1 MADIFNV
8 NSKNFVG
15 GPGRLVVA
23 DMSIE
28 APVAIADVMDT
39 TAPYNLKTGWRDL
52 GATNDGI
59 AISRGFDTEDFEV
72 DQVMGAAD
80 TDVTGFTHSLSTNL
94 AENTVINRQLALAGG
109 AIIETPAV
117 TGTEQLLA
125 GALAIGARMVTLTTV
140 DPAFK
145 VGGWIQLTGGELKKI
160 ASVNGASIG
169 LEAGVEKAY
178 TVTDSVAPVTSL
190 PTKRIGYGTD
200 GNIPF
205 NRYAL
210 ISQRKDGSLYLAVI
224 RKAKVTGD
232 DKEQSFSKEKRVL
245 PLSLAAFPEDGAP
258 QSENVYYEIEESI

>member
-23 DMSIE
+23 DMSVE
-28 APVAIADVMDT
+28 APTAIADVMDT
-39 TAPYNLKTGWRDL
+39 TAPHNLKAGWRDL

-80 TDVTGFTHSLSTNL
+80 TDVTAFTHSLSTNL
-94 AENTVINRQLALAGG
+94 AENTVQNRQLALVGG
-109 AIIETPAV
+109 AIIETAAA
-117 TGTEQLLA
+117 TGDAQLLA
-125 GALAIGARMVTLTTV
+125 GALAVGAKIVTLTTADV
-140 DPAFK
+140 AFK
-145 VGGWIQLTGGELKKI
+145 VGGWLEFTGGELKKI
-160 ASVNGASIG
+160 ASVNGATIV
-169 LEAGVEKAY
+169 LEKGVEKAY
-178 TVTDSVAPVTSL
+178 ATTDSVAPVTAL

-200 GNIPF
+200 GNIPEK
-205 NRYAL
+205 RYAL
-210 ISQRKDGSLYLAVI
+210 ISQKKDGTLYMAVI

-232 DKEQSFSKEKRVL
+232 DKEQSFSKEKRLL
-245 PLSLAAFPEDGAP
+245 PLALAAFPEDGVP